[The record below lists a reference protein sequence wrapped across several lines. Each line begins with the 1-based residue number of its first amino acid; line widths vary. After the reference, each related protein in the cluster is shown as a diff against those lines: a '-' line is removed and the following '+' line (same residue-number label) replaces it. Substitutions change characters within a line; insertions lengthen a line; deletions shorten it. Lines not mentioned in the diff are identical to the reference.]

1 MMEDNLITDEAK
13 RFKAF
18 RQAEKMTQQDMGDLI
33 GKTKSFVNKIEHGH
47 LRLSIDE
54 VKTLHVK
61 KRMSYEWFYHG
72 SGNRIHQAK
81 DENLV
86 KVTTD
91 LKNEIDLLRQ
101 KLQQHDESIVKIYR
115 DFYGKK

>member
-1 MMEDNLITDEAK
+1 MEDNLITDEAK

-18 RQAEKMTQQDMGDLI
+18 RQAEKLTQQDMGDLI
-33 GKTKSFVNKIEHGH
+33 GKTKSYVNKIEKGN
-47 LRLSIDE
+47 LRISTEE
-54 VKTLHVK
+54 VKILHTK
-61 KRMSYEWFYHG
+61 KRISYEWFYHG
-72 SGNRIHQAK
+72 SGNRLHQAK

-91 LKNEIDLLRQ
+91 FKNEIDLLRQ
-101 KLQQHDESIVKIYR
+101 KLQQHDQSIVKIYR